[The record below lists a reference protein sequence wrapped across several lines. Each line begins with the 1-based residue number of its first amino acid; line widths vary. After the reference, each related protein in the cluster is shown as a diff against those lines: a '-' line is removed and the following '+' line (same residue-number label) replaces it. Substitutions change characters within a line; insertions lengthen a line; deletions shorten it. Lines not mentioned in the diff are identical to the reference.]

1 MSGGKFEFDEISN
14 IVIVIESVLERNLT
28 VTIDG
33 TCFIYRRFLTLDLV
47 LYKKIF
53 HLSLRSIYTR
63 FSVSLLE
70 SYMRIRSYP
79 LILSSFE
86 KSYGKRGREKKK
98 RKKEREI
105 INVDRRT
112 VEAIGKTRRDPV
124 VRWSGC
130 RNVRLRYSRSGC
142 PDGEVSWSD

>member
-1 MSGGKFEFDEISN
+1 MFY
-14 IVIVIESVLERNLT
+14 
-28 VTIDG
+28 
-33 TCFIYRRFLTLDLV
+33 IYRRFLTLDLV
-47 LYKKIF
+47 LYKKNF
-53 HLSLRSIYTR
+53 HLSLYSIYTR
-63 FSVSLLE
+63 FSISLLE
-70 SYMRIRSYP
+70 TDMRIRSYP

-112 VEAIGKTRRDPV
+112 AEAIGKTRRDPV

-130 RNVRLRYSRSGC
+130 RNVCLRYSRSGC